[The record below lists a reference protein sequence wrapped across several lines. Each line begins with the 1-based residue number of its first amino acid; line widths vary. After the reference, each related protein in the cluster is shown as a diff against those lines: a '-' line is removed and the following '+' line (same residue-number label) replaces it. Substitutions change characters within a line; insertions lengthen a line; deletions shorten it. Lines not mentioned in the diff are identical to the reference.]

1 MGMGKKD
8 PRVDAFIKKSAG
20 FARPILAHMRKVV
33 HAGCP
38 GVEETLKWG
47 FPHFM
52 HKGILCSMASFKG
65 HCAFGFWKET
75 LLADMKPIR
84 DAAGDQAMGQF
95 GRITALSDLPD
106 EKTLIRLVSEA
117 AALNDQGIKAPRRA
131 RPKTA
136 RTIRVPDYF
145 MSALR
150 RNRKALA
157 TFEGFN
163 YSRKKDYVEWVT
175 EARREE
181 TRNNRLETAVAWMAE
196 GKERNWK
203 YIRQGT
209 R

>member
-1 MGMGKKD
+1 MAKMD
-8 PRVDAFIKKSAG
+8 ARVDAYIKKSAG
-20 FARPILAHMRKVV
+20 FARPILNHLRSVV

-38 GVEETLKWG
+38 GVEETIKWG

-52 HKGILCSMASFKG
+52 HKGILCSMAAFRG
-65 HCAFGFWKET
+65 HCVFGFWKGS

-84 DAAGDQAMGQF
+84 TAVGDQAMGQF
-95 GRITALSDLPD
+95 GRISALTDLPD
-106 EKTLIRLVSEA
+106 ERTLIRLVSEA
-117 AALNDQGIKAPRRA
+117 ATLNDQGIKVPRRA
-131 RPKTA
+131 RPKTP
-136 RTIRVPDYF
+136 RTLKVPDYF

-181 TRNNRLETAVAWMAE
+181 TRTSRLEKAVAWMAQ
-196 GKERNWK
+196 GKERNWQYLRK
-203 YIRQGT
+203 
-209 R
+209 